1 MINIPYQIV
10 FVLSCKEMLVNK
22 TLHSTT
28 NLFSHTNKFILQLQR
43 TISTQLPNTIS
54 FKVAFFS
61 NAKLNN
67 LLKCSFK
74 TSSSRHGSFYN
85 KVLLTFP
92 IIIVS
97 LSINHLPPLIS
108 HLIILKVS
116 LLQIK
121 SLTLTH
127 HIYELKF
134 DTKPIILSP

>member
-22 TLHSTT
+22 TLHFTT
-28 NLFSHTNKFILQLQR
+28 NLSFHTNKFILQLQR
-43 TISTQLPNTIS
+43 TVSTQLPNTIS

-67 LLKCSFK
+67 LLKRSLK
-74 TSSSRHGSFYN
+74 TSSSSHGSFQN

-108 HLIILKVS
+108 HLIILKLS
-116 LLQIK
+116 LLQNQIFNPYPPY
-121 SLTLTH
+121 L
-127 HIYELKF
+127 
-134 DTKPIILSP
+134 